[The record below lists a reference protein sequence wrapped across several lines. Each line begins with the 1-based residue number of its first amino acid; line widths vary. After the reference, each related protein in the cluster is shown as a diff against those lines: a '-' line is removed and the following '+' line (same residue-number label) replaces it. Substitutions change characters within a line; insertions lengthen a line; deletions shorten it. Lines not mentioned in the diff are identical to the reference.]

1 MPKSPW
7 LEVPKQFKAAL
18 HALRMKLTVGTGV
31 ILHEGLLLPQT
42 NPYSVMNEADRDLL
56 IHSVETGDRGAIHT
70 LLTSYLGAGTS
81 SGSQPRP
88 HLQELV
94 YPLCGLYTSLLHRL
108 GRTLSEVL
116 DEADMERFRE
126 PERFRS
132 QDEMRLWWVARF
144 ERLSA
149 SNEEFRSDRKAKLVQ
164 SIEDYVED
172 NITENVTR
180 EQAARH
186 VHINVSY
193 LSRIF
198 KEATGES
205 FWDYVLRRKIEK
217 AIRLLK
223 EDDAM
228 VYEVTDMLGYKDPSY
243 FARIFKKYTGK
254 SPSDFQK

>member
-1 MPKSPW
+1 
-7 LEVPKQFKAAL
+7 
-18 HALRMKLTVGTGV
+18 
-31 ILHEGLLLPQT
+31 
-42 NPYSVMNEADRDLL
+42 
-56 IHSVETGDRGAIHT
+56 
-70 LLTSYLGAGTS
+70 
-81 SGSQPRP
+81 
-88 HLQELV
+88 
-94 YPLCGLYTSLLHRL
+94 
-108 GRTLSEVL
+108 
-116 DEADMERFRE
+116 
-126 PERFRS
+126 
-132 QDEMRLWWVARF
+132 MRLWWVARF

-149 SNEEFRSDRKAKLVQ
+149 SYEGFRSDRKAKLVQ

-205 FWDYVLRRKIEK
+205 FSDYVLRRKIEK

-254 SPSDFQK
+254 SPSDFQNNR